1 MVSQSFDE
9 EYKND
14 NQPFV
19 IMIDSKEYEVF
30 ITYVRVNKDTLPD
43 GWYAYDLR
51 EEDGEIC
58 ELKDG
63 YILVDYYGTFCTP
76 NVIPFTDDEKSLFI
90 DKDTQD
96 FEYSF
101 M

>member
-1 MVSQSFDE
+1 MAMQSFDE
-9 EYKND
+9 AYKND

-19 IMIDSKEYEVF
+19 ILIDSKEYEGF
-30 ITYVRVNKDTLPD
+30 ITCIRVNKDTLPD

-63 YILVDYYGTFCTP
+63 YIWVNHYGTFCTQ
-76 NVIPFTDDEKSLFI
+76 NVIPFTDDEKSLYL

>member
-1 MVSQSFDE
+1 MVSQSFNDA
-9 EYKND
+9 YKND

-19 IMIDSKEYEVF
+19 IMIDSKEYEGF
-30 ITYVRVNKDTLPD
+30 ITYVRVNKDILPD

-51 EEDGEIC
+51 EEDGKIC

-63 YILVDYYGTFCTP
+63 YIWVDHYGTFCTP
-76 NVIPFTDDEKSLFI
+76 NVIPFTDDEKSLYI

>member
-1 MVSQSFDE
+1 MVSQSFNDA
-9 EYKND
+9 YKND

-19 IMIDSKEYEVF
+19 IMIDSKEYEGF
-30 ITYVRVNKDTLPD
+30 ITYVRVNKDILPD

-63 YILVDYYGTFCTP
+63 YIWVAHLVLNAGKLIINTIYTTTIHLG
-76 NVIPFTDDEKSLFI
+76 
-90 DKDTQD
+90 
-96 FEYSF
+96 
-101 M
+101 